1 MNSRFIGYTASRNF
15 TFGVY
20 GNLSLPDH
28 GAIKVGKLS
37 SFYNNYLSHRVKNSF
52 PWIIIRIIPVLL
64 VGRGRRP
71 GK

>member
-1 MNSRFIGYTASRNF
+1 MNSTFIGYNASRNF

-37 SFYNNYLSHRVKNSF
+37 SFYNNYLSHRVINSF
-52 PWIIIRIIPVLL
+52 PWI
-64 VGRGRRP
+64 
-71 GK
+71 